1 MAFPFENVL
10 VLQLPGIIFC
20 INRFSIT
27 KLSPLQNLNLGFFL
41 KLFLRF
47 RKFQPRHSYRKYCY
61 IYKKIEC
68 MKIEPHAVSPVQRIT
83 ERAFRIFS
91 HLDWQMDNGFF
102 KRPIMAGT
110 QILVHRLGPRT
121 RILVLFRR

>member
-47 RKFQPRHSYRKYCY
+47 RKFQPRHSYKTYSYRK
-61 IYKKIEC
+61 KKSVPSDINVRTINRVKVATNVKQYTETEEL
-68 MKIEPHAVSPVQRIT
+68 ILSHHQRSLL
-83 ERAFRIFS
+83 RYS
-91 HLDWQMDNGFF
+91 
-102 KRPIMAGT
+102 
-110 QILVHRLGPRT
+110 
-121 RILVLFRR
+121 